1 MAKIEDI
8 IPFILY
14 MEAGVSR
21 HYVNLPPEEVFEHAR
36 KTGWSEDKDDR
47 GGATMCGITLSTY
60 THWRALHGKGATSKS
75 HLKAIT
81 YQEWR
86 AVLKELFWN
95 RWQADK
101 IHSQPLANIL
111 VDWVWASGSI
121 GIKRPQKALGV
132 VADGVVGDKT
142 LAALNNVDEERF
154 FAQLH
159 QMRLNHFDEIVRL
172 NPRQRKFLKGW
183 KRRVNCITLNG
194 LVYA

>member
-1 MAKIEDI
+1 MAKIDEL

-21 HYVNLPPEEVFEHAR
+21 HYVNLPPNEVFEHAR

-47 GGATMCGITLSTY
+47 GGATMCGITLATY
-60 THWRALHGKGATSKS
+60 KQWRALHGKGVTTKA

-81 YQEWR
+81 YPEWR
-86 AVLKELFWN
+86 AVLKELYWD

-101 IHSQPLANIL
+101 IEHQCLANIL

-132 VADGVVGDKT
+132 LADGVVGAKT
-142 LAALNNVDEERF
+142 LAALNKVDVPMF
-154 FAQLH
+154 FGQLH
-159 QMRLNHFDEIVRL
+159 QMRMNHFDEIVRL
-172 NPRQRKFLKGW
+172 RPSQKKFLKGW
-183 KRRVNCITLNG
+183 RRRVNCITLNG